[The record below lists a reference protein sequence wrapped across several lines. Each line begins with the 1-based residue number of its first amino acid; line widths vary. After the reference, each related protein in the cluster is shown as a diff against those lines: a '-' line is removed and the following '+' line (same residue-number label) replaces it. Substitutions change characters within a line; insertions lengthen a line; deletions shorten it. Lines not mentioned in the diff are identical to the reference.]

1 MMTDNCSEEKAALR
15 ALQSMYDQKRQE
27 LASTVSGTKD
37 IPRRMRI
44 QTEQR
49 QIREELLRAK
59 AKLEECLEKTPRA
72 T

>member
-1 MMTDNCSEEKAALR
+1 MTDNCSEEKAALR

-27 LASTVSGTKD
+27 LASTASGTKNT
-37 IPRRMRI
+37 PRRIHI
-44 QTEQR
+44 QKEQR